1 MRIMADIQ
9 RHPARQENH
18 INQPRSTIG
27 SRELDDLRRE
37 LEMERGLRQK
47 ATERAEAADESLK
60 QEVTTRL
67 HAQAMA
73 QERVRYAQTQEVDS
87 LPALEITILIN

>member
-1 MRIMADIQ
+1 MADSKHHTAQ
-9 RHPARQENH
+9 QENH
-18 INQPRSTIG
+18 IDQPRSTIG

-37 LEMERGLRQK
+37 LDVERGLRQK
-47 ATERAEAADESLK
+47 ATERAEAADEALK

-73 QERVRYAQTQEVDS
+73 QERVRYAQTQEVLS
-87 LPALEITILIN
+87 VLALQILILIK